1 MKRQE
6 KLKNNQI
13 AELKEYLRTSE
24 SKKEAYRIQAVLMLN
39 RDMDIA
45 IIQEMTSFSRSQ
57 IFDLRRKYLKKG
69 IASIED
75 PARHNPKEL
84 LTKKDRD
91 EVIKTIQTKK
101 PEDIGYHSRF
111 WTTRIIGDW
120 IKKKYKVKYKSRTSI
135 YLLFKKASF
144 SYHKPGRVYQKRNE
158 QEVMEFREKA
168 EQILKKAHKEKN
180 TVILTEDEMVLST
193 QTTFQKIWLKK
204 NEYPKIEFSNDKQAR
219 SVYGFL
225 NIKTG
230 REHAFKTEWQN
241 MYITVEVLE
250 KLRKIYPQ
258 EKLLIFWDGAGW
270 HRGSEVKKFIEQDN
284 NIESVHFPRYSPEE
298 NPQEHVWKSG
308 RANVTHNKF
317 IENIDTATDEFVKYL
332 NKTKFN
338 YSLVG
343 VSPILE

>member
-6 KLKNNQI
+6 KLKDNQI
-13 AELKEYLRTSE
+13 QELKEYLRTSE
-24 SKKEAYRIQAVLMLN
+24 SKKEAYRIQAVLMVN
-39 RDMDIA
+39 RDMDIEV
-45 IIQEMTSFSRSQ
+45 IHEMTGFSRSQ
-57 IFDLRRKYLKKG
+57 IFDLRRKYLEKG
-69 IASIED
+69 ITSIED

-84 LTKKDRD
+84 LTKKDR
-91 EVIKTIQTKK
+91 EEIIEKIKTKK
-101 PEDIGYHSRF
+101 PEDIGYHSEY
-111 WTTRIIGDW
+111 WTTAIIGDW

-144 SYHKPGRVYQKRNE
+144 SYHKPGRIYQKRNE
-158 QEVMEFREKA
+158 QEVIEFREKA
-168 EQILKKAHKEKN
+168 KKILREAQKEKN
-180 TVILTEDEMVLST
+180 TVILAEDEMVLST
-193 QTTFQKIWLKK
+193 QTTFQKIWLRK
-204 NEYPKIEFSNDKQAR
+204 NEYPKIEFSNDKKAR

-230 REHAFKTEWQN
+230 QEHAFKTDWQN
-241 MYITVEVLE
+241 MYIAVEILE

-270 HRGSEVKKFIEQDN
+270 HRGSEVKKFIEKDK

-343 VSPILE
+343 FGPVLE